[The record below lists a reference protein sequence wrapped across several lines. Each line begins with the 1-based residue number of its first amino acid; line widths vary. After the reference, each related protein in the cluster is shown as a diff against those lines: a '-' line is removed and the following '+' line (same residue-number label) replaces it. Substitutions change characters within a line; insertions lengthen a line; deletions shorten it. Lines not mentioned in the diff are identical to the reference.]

1 MIRVLIAD
9 DHPLVRAGFRQ
20 LASQD
25 PSIQVTGEAVDG
37 HDVLAQLARVPADV
51 VVLDISMPG
60 PRFLD
65 LIRQLR
71 EGFPAVRILVVS
83 VHPEGHLAIEALQ
96 AGAAGYV
103 TKTQSATEL
112 VAAVKKVHAGG
123 RYVSTTLGER
133 LALELQSGPE
143 GGRLLSERERQV
155 LGLLGSGRSNKEIA
169 AHYELS
175 PKTVST
181 YRARILRKLSLK
193 NNADLVRYA
202 MEHGIIS

>member
-1 MIRVLIAD
+1 VIRVLIAD